1 MKNSKNTPII
11 ATAVYTPVEVQEL
24 LKISSSTFKRFMKNG
39 LIRANKIG
47 GQYRILG
54 SELLRILSPDIEE
67 GARKVHHKVKEKT
80 IEMTKDW

>member
-1 MKNSKNTPII
+1 MIMKRSKNRQIL
-11 ATAVYTPVEVQEL
+11 AAAVYTSVEAQEL

-54 SELLRILSPDIEE
+54 SELLRILSPEIED
-67 GARKVHHKVKEKT
+67 GTRKIPQGER
-80 IEMTKDW
+80 EDD